1 MKKLK
6 EINDKV
12 IVNCHN
18 GMSFTEALEKARDV
32 KEEVKDDTN
41 N

>member
-1 MKKLK
+1 MKKLH

-12 IVNCHN
+12 IINCHN
-18 GMSFTEALEKARDV
+18 GMSFTEALALAR
-32 KEEVKDDTN
+32 KEVKDDTN